1 MLQSVFC
8 YKDSI
13 SDYDYSYTLVLSKT
27 TLSTFVLNRGL
38 GTAENLFHQPCKYL
52 DVARIPIISQ
62 KTCKKLF
69 ANVPITD
76 TQRKARDT
84 WLEKIENKE
93 LESET
98 TNYRWFEDI
107 ILRDLLGF
115 PEELIRNSKDKE
127 NVAIR

>member
-1 MLQSVFC
+1 M
-8 YKDSI
+8 
-13 SDYDYSYTLVLSKT
+13 
-27 TLSTFVLNRGL
+27 
-38 GTAENLFHQPCKYL
+38 
-52 DVARIPIISQ
+52 ARIPIIRQ

-93 LESET
+93 LEAET

-115 PEELIRNSKDKE
+115 PEKLIRNSKDKN
-127 NVAIR
+127 NVEYAFKDPQ